1 MLRAQYFRNG
11 VAVLSIALAGSVLGV
26 TVGLWERSALLIDAL
41 RDVVGRHTWLITQS
55 PVAGVQP
62 PPLPTDEASYRAL
75 REHPG
80 VTRLALSTGTA
91 RLLGTFNYPITG
103 VSEDFFEIRRLPL
116 SAGRYSQAP
125 DEAVVGYLQRALLGE
140 AIPSAGMTQSD
151 TVQVVGVLASVA
163 ERGEIDHFVDEAVF
177 VPLENYLGVAGV
189 DSLYVEADAA
199 SFAEVSRALEAW
211 MAELNITGFELLPL
225 AERYGIALRE
235 QVAQLLSGALGFGVI
250 AALLTA
256 AANLIAFYLSRAL
269 ARIRQLGVRRAVGAS
284 ARAVVTEELRSAL
297 PWALLGVLVSVPI
310 IYLADLWLTAQLG
323 LSALPGL
330 VTWLV
335 LIGAIV
341 LLVLISALV
350 PAWWGARQPPA
361 LALRGQVSRAM
372 QRRLI
377 LAGAGLSLGVAAL
390 VLQASS
396 ARSAVLETERLLGVV
411 SERSAV
417 LGSLIG
423 GSASGFGDPRAT
435 APLTRRDAQ
444 AFREDALA
452 ERFSHIAYTE
462 RYLFAELQGSAGS
475 ARVSVRAYEPDFPEI
490 IGLMLLEGRL
500 PAAAGEV
507 LLGEALVEIFE
518 GSALGE
524 TLRVLGREH
533 QVVGIFRTGEAGIPG
548 GVSNRDALVLLDG
561 LRAQGGVSVGSLAL
575 KVAPEYPVRE
585 TLAAAAALLTDRFDP
600 EQFLPFSVLRP
611 ADEASRL
618 VPVRAVLQRLSTAY
632 TLLAWIL
639 LLLGGAGLAAQLLVA
654 LSLRIREIGIRRAVG
669 ASAWEIFGQFVGEAL
684 ILAAVATVVG
694 LGVGV
699 GLSAVLAQ
707 VQGVALAID
716 QLWLIAASAV
726 ALMVALL
733 FAAVPSL
740 AAARFVP
747 ARAMREEG
755 L

>member
-26 TVGLWERSALLIDAL
+26 TVGLWERSTLLIDAL
-41 RDVVGRHTWLITQS
+41 RDVVGRHTWLVAQS

-103 VSEDFFEIRRLPL
+103 VSEAFFEIRRLPL
-116 SAGRYSQAP
+116 SAGRYPEAP
-125 DEAVVGYLQRALLGE
+125 DEAVVGYRQRALLGE

-151 TVQVVGVLASVA
+151 TVQVVGVLASVS

-177 VPLENYLGVAGV
+177 VPLENYLGVSGV
-189 DSLYVEADAA
+189 DSLYVEAEAA
-199 SFAEVSRALEAW
+199 SFGEVGRALEGW
-211 MAELNITGFELLPL
+211 MTELNITGFELLPL

-235 QVAQLLSGALGFGVI
+235 QVAQLLSGALGFGVV

-284 ARAVVTEELRSAL
+284 ARAVVIEELLAAL
-297 PWALLGVLVSVPI
+297 PWALLGVLLSVPI
-310 IYLADLWLTAQLG
+310 IYLADRWLVARLE

-341 LLVLISALV
+341 LLVLISALL
-350 PAWWGARQPPA
+350 PAWWGAKQRPA
-361 LALRGQVSRAM
+361 LALRGQVSRTL
-372 QRRLI
+372 QRRLT
-377 LAGAGLSLGVAAL
+377 LAGAGLTLGVAAL

-435 APLTRRDAQ
+435 APLTRRDVQ
-444 AFREDALA
+444 AFREDTLA
-452 ERFSHIAYTE
+452 QRFSHIAYTE
-462 RYLFAELQGSAGS
+462 RYLFVELQGSAGS
-475 ARVSVRAYEPDFPEI
+475 ATVSVRAYEPDFPEI
-490 IGLMLLEGRL
+490 IGLRLLEGRL

-507 LLGEALVEIFE
+507 LLGDALVPEIFE

-524 TLRVLGREH
+524 TLRVLGRAH

-548 GVSNRDALVLLDG
+548 GVSNMDALVPLDG

-575 KVAPEYPVRE
+575 KVAPGYSVRE
-585 TLAAAAALLTDRFDP
+585 TLEAAAALLTDRFDP

-639 LLLGGAGLAAQLLVA
+639 LLLGGAGLAAQMLVA
-654 LSLRIREIGIRRAVG
+654 LSLRVREIGIRRAIG
-669 ASAWEIFGQFVGEAL
+669 ADTWEIFGQFVGEAL
-684 ILAAVATVVG
+684 TLAAAATVAG
-694 LGVGV
+694 LVLGV
-699 GLSAVLAQ
+699 GLSALLAT
-707 VQGVALAID
+707 VQGVVMAID
-716 QLWLIAASAV
+716 RQWLVV
-726 ALMVALL
+726 ACVVAPMVALL
-733 FAAVPSL
+733 FAIVPSL
-740 AAARFVP
+740 AAAQLAP

-755 L
+755 